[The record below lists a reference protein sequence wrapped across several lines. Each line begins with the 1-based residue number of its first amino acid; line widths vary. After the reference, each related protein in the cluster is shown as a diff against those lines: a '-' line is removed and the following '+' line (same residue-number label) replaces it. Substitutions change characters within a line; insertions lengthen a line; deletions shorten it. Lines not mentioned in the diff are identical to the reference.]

1 MSTQTYTA
9 ADCAEQAGSAIAS
22 NCLDGILASKTQA
35 EAMAI
40 LQTALLDLQRFPYQD
55 RAAGGFAVMLVNV
68 IELGLNAAAHRSA
81 PGRVM
86 DALYQHPDGMGEL
99 QFDVATSRLFT
110 LNDAEGL
117 SAFVS
122 IGPAGLRDVASKLLA
137 LANEAEVPR

>member
-1 MSTQTYTA
+1 
-9 ADCAEQAGSAIAS
+9 
-22 NCLDGILASKTQA
+22 
-35 EAMAI
+35 
-40 LQTALLDLQRFPYQD
+40 
-55 RAAGGFAVMLVNV
+55 
-68 IELGLNAAAHRSA
+68 
-81 PGRVM
+81 
-86 DALYQHPDGMGEL
+86 MGEL